1 MALEVH
7 KKGQG
12 MVARVA
18 TYVACAVLI
27 LFGVKSLYATIN
39 VPNVHVFVPGV
50 PVIGDLSLYK
60 AIALVVAAVALLA
73 LHALLNR
80 PRSVDLLIET
90 EQEMKKVSWPTLPE
104 VWNAT
109 IVVAMVTLV
118 LALSM
123 YGLDEVLRKILF
135 LVVGRPEEAPPGG
148 A

>member
-1 MALEVH
+1 MALEVY

-12 MVARVA
+12 TVARLS

-27 LFGVKSLYATIN
+27 VFGVIRLYAAIN
-39 VPNVHVFVPGV
+39 VPQKHVFVRDV
-50 PVIGDLSLYK
+50 PFLGDLTLYK
-60 AIALVVAAVALLA
+60 AVAIVVGTVALLA

-80 PRSVDLLIET
+80 PRSVDLLVET

-109 IVVAMVTLV
+109 LVVAMVTLV

-123 YGLDEVLRKILF
+123 YGLDEVLRKVLF
-135 LVVGRPEEAPPGG
+135 LVIGRPQEAAGT